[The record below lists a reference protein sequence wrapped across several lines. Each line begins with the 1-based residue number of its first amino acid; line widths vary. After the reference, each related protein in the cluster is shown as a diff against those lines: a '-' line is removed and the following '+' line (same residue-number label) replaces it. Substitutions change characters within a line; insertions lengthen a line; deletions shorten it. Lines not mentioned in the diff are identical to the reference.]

1 MSATN
6 AVGHGYQFFALQNS
20 HNLTAFRMTS
30 AYLADTAV
38 NKRAGWIKSLHP
50 NIELVIYNCPI
61 HSHIKNLKSIKLFF
75 IHQT

>member
-50 NIELVIYNCPI
+50 KDKIL
-61 HSHIKNLKSIKLFF
+61 H
-75 IHQT
+75 